1 MSTQSILFAHDDADV
16 QPTHSFGPSDFER
29 SDFEQSNFAQSELE
43 RPGRDRP
50 LVPQANFGRPR
61 CPRCG
66 NLLLIAE
73 RSEFHFTGWI
83 RNSWHCDDCA
93 HTFETAIALRPR

>member
-1 MSTQSILFAHDDADV
+1 MGTQDILFTHDAADT
-16 QPTHSFGPSDFER
+16 QPTYSFG
-29 SDFEQSNFAQSELE
+29 QSEFGQSAFDRSGPE
-43 RPGRDRP
+43 RPRG
-50 LVPQANFGRPR
+50 VQANFGRPR

-66 NLLLIAE
+66 KLLLIAE

-83 RNSWHCDDCA
+83 RNSWRCDDCA

>member
-1 MSTQSILFAHDDADV
+1 MSTQSILFAHDDADIRPV
-16 QPTHSFGPSDFER
+16 YSLGQSDFG
-29 SDFEQSNFAQSELE
+29 QSEF
-43 RPGRDRP
+43 DRSGP
-50 LVPQANFGRPR
+50 DQPHGPQANFGRPR

-83 RNSWHCDDCA
+83 RNSWRCDYCA